1 MDINEQGAVFHPLN
15 GSGAKGTT
23 GRSNASRRKQKERI
37 LPKGYPSRIGALHG
51 CTVARN
57 HLHWS
62 TFSFSE
68 SRTAVF
74 FSLKRKSGFGPSR
87 AGKKSKRKA
96 VEASAG
102 QAATSKTEKGSLSA
116 EGKSRFVKF
125 LCRADKISAPAKV
138 RWLAENRLPARA
150 TPHPQGGTAPTG
162 HKLSLSGIAAK
173 RRPAPNGWAVD
184 PAGQANA
191 YKCNAQNRKT
201 KGHTRIPCAPF
212 SMPFS
217 FLQRGFLIAACAAAS
232 RATGTRK
239 GEQDT

>member
-1 MDINEQGAVFHPLN
+1 MNPPRPTQLEGWFLSSKTILPRRADVLTRPPLPTATHQGGVDINEQGAVFHPLN

-37 LPKGYPSRIGALHG
+37 LPKGYPSRIGALCG

-96 VEASAG
+96 VEASAW

-138 RWLAENRLPARA
+138 RWLAEKRLPARG
-150 TPHPQGGTAPTG
+150 TPHP
-162 HKLSLSGIAAK
+162 
-173 RRPAPNGWAVD
+173 
-184 PAGQANA
+184 
-191 YKCNAQNRKT
+191 
-201 KGHTRIPCAPF
+201 
-212 SMPFS
+212 
-217 FLQRGFLIAACAAAS
+217 
-232 RATGTRK
+232 
-239 GEQDT
+239 